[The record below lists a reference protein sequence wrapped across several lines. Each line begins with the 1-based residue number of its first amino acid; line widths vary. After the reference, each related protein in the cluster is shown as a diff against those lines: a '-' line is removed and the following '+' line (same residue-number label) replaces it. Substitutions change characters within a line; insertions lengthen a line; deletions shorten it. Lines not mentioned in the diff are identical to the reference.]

1 MTAFMIIGIVLILL
15 ALAVAFRPR
24 KKLTASKGNQW
35 RNPNFQR
42 QEKGESLSNSPP
54 ETTGYLGGGD

>member
-1 MTAFMIIGIVLILL
+1 MMAFMIIGGVLILL
-15 ALAVAFRPR
+15 ALALAFRPR
-24 KKLTASKGNQW
+24 KKLTANEDNQW

-42 QEKGESLSNSPP
+42 QEKGASHSGSPP